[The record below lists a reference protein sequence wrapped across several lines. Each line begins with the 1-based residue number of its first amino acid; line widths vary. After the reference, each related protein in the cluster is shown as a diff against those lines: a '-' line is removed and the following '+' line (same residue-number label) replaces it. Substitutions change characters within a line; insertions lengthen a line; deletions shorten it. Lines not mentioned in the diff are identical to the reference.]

1 MEKRLVPAGKPD
13 EIAQPEQRNKSFSRT
28 PPKNSTEKKR
38 GEWLERAQL
47 TACVVRIGP
56 HAENEAAGAG
66 PASEANEKASTGPAG
81 FTDWEDKH
89 EDKQWHEET
98 E

>member
-38 GEWLERAQL
+38 GE
-47 TACVVRIGP
+47 
-56 HAENEAAGAG
+56 
-66 PASEANEKASTGPAG
+66 
-81 FTDWEDKH
+81 
-89 EDKQWHEET
+89 
-98 E
+98 